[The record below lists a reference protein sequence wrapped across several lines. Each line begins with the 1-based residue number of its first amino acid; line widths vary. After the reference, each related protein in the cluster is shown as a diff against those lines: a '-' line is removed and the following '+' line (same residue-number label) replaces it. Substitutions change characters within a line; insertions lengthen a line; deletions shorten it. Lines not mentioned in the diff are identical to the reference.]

1 MSRTTWREHED
12 ENERTARVRKIMR
25 DHGTLPERLVGWLLT
40 YPVRTLV
47 VTFIIVL
54 LLTFACGL

>member
-1 MSRTTWREHED
+1 
-12 ENERTARVRKIMR
+12 MR